1 MMEGMQMKKSFAG
14 IMVIV
19 LTIGMILNGCS
30 KGEPQTSNA
39 TPKPSSSSESK
50 KVEEIS
56 ISSWTQG
63 AELTRLTNLVKA
75 SEKLNEELK
84 AQGKNIQ
91 VKIETKQWDGGWD
104 DYAKQF
110 MLAFKAGKAPDIYT
124 TGHET
129 IGWLA
134 DGKYIMPLDELKTA
148 KEYSDVFPILWDSVE
163 YKGQVWAAL
172 QDTEARPVFYNK
184 DILKA
189 MGWSDDQING
199 LPEKV
204 RKGEFTLSDMT
215 KLAEDAV
222 ANGQSKYGIVHRPK
236 NGPDFHYFNF
246 LFGGSLYDG
255 KENKIVLDKSAVKQQ
270 LEYFHEIAQKKL
282 IPDNLVAMEWK
293 NIHKTVVNG
302 QTLFYYGGIWNVFN
316 WSNDTFH
323 DTLGKV
329 DDKWVNEHFGM
340 MLVPAAEKG
349 SKPVTLSHP
358 IVYTVNSKTKHADL
372 VKRLLELVADPELQT
387 VHNIETFHLPFTK
400 GGAENADFKADITL
414 GSIAYM
420 SDYTTFLPNHDGF
433 TKYSNVFWNALQAVE
448 LNKQTPDQ
456 ALQSMIDQLKVDL
469 GDDSL
474 KIVE

>member
-1 MMEGMQMKKSFAG
+1 MKKSFAG

-19 LTIGMILNGCS
+19 LALGMILNGCS
-30 KGEPQTSNA
+30 QGQSQTTTTETSE
-39 TPKPSSSSESK
+39 PSSSTDSTKAAE
-50 KVEEIS
+50 VEEIT
-56 ISSWTQG
+56 ISAWTQG

-84 AQGKNIQ
+84 AEGKNIQ

-110 MLAFKAGKAPDIYT
+110 ILAFKAGKAPDIYT

-134 DGKYIMPLDELKTA
+134 DGNYIMPLEELRTSEA
-148 KEYSDVFPILWDSVE
+148 YSDVFPVLWDSVE
-163 YKGQVWAAL
+163 YKGQVWGAL

-189 MGWSDDQING
+189 MGWSDEQING

-204 RKGEFTLSDMT
+204 KTGEFTLSDMT
-215 KLAEDAV
+215 KLAEAAV
-222 ANGQSKYGIVHRPK
+222 ANGHSKYGIVHRPK

-246 LFGGSLYDG
+246 LFGGSLYDE

-270 LEYFHEIAQKKL
+270 LEYFHDIAQKKL

-293 NIHKTVVNG
+293 NVHKIVVNG

-329 DDKWVNEHFGM
+329 DAKWANEHFGM
-340 MLVPAAEKG
+340 MLVPAAEQG
-349 SKPVTLSHP
+349 GKPITLSHP

-372 VKRLLELVADPELQT
+372 IKRLLELVADPVLQT
-387 VHNIETFHLPFTK
+387 VHNLETVHLPFTK

-420 SDYTTFLPNHDGF
+420 SEFTTFLPNHDGY
-433 TKYSNVFWNALQAVE
+433 TQYSNVFWNALQAVE

-456 ALQSMIDQLKVDL
+456 ALQSMIDQLQVDL
-469 GDDSL
+469 GDASL